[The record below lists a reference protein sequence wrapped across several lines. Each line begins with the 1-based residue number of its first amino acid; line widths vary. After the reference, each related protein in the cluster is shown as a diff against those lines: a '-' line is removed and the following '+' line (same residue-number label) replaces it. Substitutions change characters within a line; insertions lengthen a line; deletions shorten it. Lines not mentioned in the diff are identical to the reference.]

1 MKTESASSYVEVSL
15 MSLNST
21 NMQVDLKSLQGD
33 TMAIL
38 HQENI
43 WICDTGASTHVMW
56 NNKGA
61 INVRD
66 TKMCSLGHVGSAIE
80 STALIDIPGMF
91 LNKE

>member
-1 MKTESASSYVEVSL
+1 

-21 NMQVDLKSLQGD
+21 NMRVDLKSLHGD

-38 HQENI
+38 HQENV
-43 WICDTGASTHVMW
+43 WICDTGASTPVMW

-61 INVRD
+61 INVHD
-66 TKMCSLGHVGSAIE
+66 TKMYSLGHEME
-80 STALIDIPGMF
+80 STALINIPGTF